1 MWLEYICLN
10 VFGISLDRGVC
21 DSPQVGLIK
30 KKKKTN
36 KQLLLM
42 WFIGQ

>member
-30 KKKKTN
+30 KKKN
-36 KQLLLM
+36 E
-42 WFIGQ
+42 